1 MDREAELESAKADL
15 VEMATQIKTLEQ
27 QLSEHTEA
35 VAEAGRRAAAAELR
49 AELTNRGDD
58 DERAETSRQTAI
70 AKLKDDLRTANEQV
84 QGLEREL
91 TMAEE
96 ARRVSVAKIEA
107 VQERAELQHYHGLEA
122 QRCKWEEHERRLL
135 GCRGGATDRANCWS
149 QLRGGWNC

>member
-1 MDREAELESAKADL
+1 M
-15 VEMATQIKTLEQ
+15 
-27 QLSEHTEA
+27 SEHTEA
-35 VAEAGRRAAAAELR
+35 VAEAGSRAAAAELQ

-70 AKLKDDLRTANEQV
+70 AKMKDDLRTANKQV

-107 VQERAELQHYHGLEA
+107 VQE
-122 QRCKWEEHERRLL
+122 
-135 GCRGGATDRANCWS
+135 
-149 QLRGGWNC
+149 